1 MTLTLIALYLT
12 NSADIKGSYPFTS
25 PFKVFAFTIMAERR
39 LLDRKYDIALL
50 KMEEKRNLLCLNL

>member
-25 PFKVFAFTIMAERR
+25 PFKVFAFTIKGR